1 MERVTFG
8 SLMSN
13 IVVIGLDGEIRTL
26 EQGQLPK
33 PGELIINEVSDTSEL
48 VIEQVTPQGSS
59 INVTGD
65 ITALI
70 EAIAA
75 GQDPTQL
82 GQEFES
88 AAGEANGSSPQ
99 TTGSVA
105 RTGTELLASTNFETV
120 GTEGAGFSTTQ
131 ILTLLDILPPTQA
144 PAPTGIPIPVTITV
158 QDISSPAVDEGQQ
171 VSFDVTLNQPTEEE
185 TTIEFTIN
193 DGSAVGGAA
202 SDVGADYVNTTVLIT
217 LSDGT
222 TQEIQVNDDGSF
234 TVSLPIGEESFTVS
248 LDTID
253 DNLAE
258 GSETFSLS
266 GSTPDQPTPV
276 TGVATI
282 TDEAEQGPEDTV
294 TVNMTGPNSVS
305 EGETTSEY
313 TVTLSDPAPVG
324 SIVTLAYSYTTAS
337 GDDITE
343 TTQAIIGADGVTAT
357 FTIDTVD
364 DVYAEG
370 DEVFRVS
377 VSGIV
382 DSDSNPIFEALN
394 LDNAFVDTTISDET
408 DPGEDTVTVTM
419 TGPANVVEGD
429 TTTDYTVTLSEP
441 APVGS
446 IVTLAYSYTTASG
459 DDITETTQAV
469 IGADGVTAT
478 FTIDTVDDVYAEGD
492 EVFRVSVSGIVDSD
506 SNPIFEAL
514 DVSNAFVDTTISD
527 ETDPGPEDTVTVT
540 MTGPANVV
548 EGDTTTEYTVT
559 LSDPAPVGSI
569 VTLAYSYTTASGDDI
584 TETTQAIIGADGV
597 TATFTIDTVDDVYAE
612 GDEVF
617 RVSVSGI
624 VDSDSNPIFEA
635 LNLDNAFVDTTIS
648 DETNPGPEDTVTV
661 TMTGPA
667 NVVEGDT
674 TTDYTVTLSDPAP
687 VGSIV
692 TLAYSYTTASGDDIT
707 ETTQAVIGADGVTA
721 TFTIDTVDDV
731 YAEGDEVFRVSVSG
745 IVDSDS
751 NPIFEALNLDNAF
764 VDTTISDETDP
775 GPEDTVTV
783 TMTGPA
789 NVVEGDTT
797 TDYTVTLSDPA
808 PVGSIV
814 TLAYSYTTAS
824 GDDITE
830 TTQAIIGADGVTATF
845 TIDTVDDVYAEG
857 DEVFR
862 VSVSGIVDSD
872 SNPIFEAL
880 DVSNAFVDT
889 TISDETDPGPEDTVT
904 VTMTGP
910 ANVVEGDTTTEY
922 TVTLSDPAPVGSI
935 VTLAYSYTT
944 ASGDDI
950 TETTQAII
958 GADGVTATFTID
970 TVDDVYAEGDEV
982 FRVSVSGIVDSD
994 SNPIFEALNLD
1005 NAFVDTTISDET
1017 DPGPEDTVTVTMT
1030 GPANVVEG
1038 DTTTDYTV
1046 TLSDPAPVGSIVTL
1060 AYSYTTASG
1069 DDITETTQAIIGADG
1084 VTATFTIDTVD
1095 DVYAEGDEVFRVSV
1109 SGIVDSDSNP
1119 IFEALNLDN
1128 AFVDTTISDETDPG
1142 PEDTV
1147 TVTMTGPANV
1157 VEGDTTTDYT
1167 VTLSDPAP
1175 VGSIVTLAYS
1185 YTTASGDDITETTQ
1199 AIIGADGVTA
1209 TFTIDTVDDVYA
1221 EGDEVFR
1228 VSVSGIVDSDSN
1240 PVFEAL
1246 NLDNAFVDT
1255 TISDETDPGPEDTVT
1270 VTMTGPANVVEGDTT
1285 TDYTVTLSDP
1295 APVGSIVTLA
1305 YSYTTAS
1312 GDDITETTQAIIGAD
1327 GVTATFTIDTVDDVY
1342 AEGDEV
1348 FRVSVSGIVDS
1359 DSNPIFEALNLDNAF
1374 VDTTISDETDPGPE
1388 DTVTVTMTG
1397 PANVVEGDTTTDYT
1411 VTLSDPAP
1419 VGSIVTLAYSYTT
1432 ASGDDITETTQAII
1446 GADGV
1451 TATFTI
1457 DTVDDVYAEGDE
1469 VFRVSVSGIVDSDSN
1484 PIFEALNLDN
1494 AFVDTTIS
1502 DETDPGPEDT
1512 VTVTMTGPANVV
1524 EGDTTTEY
1532 TVTLSDPAPVG
1543 SIVTLAYSYTTAS
1556 GDDITETTQAIIGAD
1571 GVTATFTIDTV
1582 DDVYAEGDE
1591 VFRVS
1596 VSGIVDSDSNP
1607 VFEALNLDNAFV
1619 DTTISDET
1627 DPGPEDTVTVT
1638 MTGPANV
1645 VEGDTTTDYTVTLSD
1660 PAPVG
1665 SIVTLAYSYTT
1676 ASGDDITETT
1686 QAIIGA
1692 DGVTATFTIDTVDDV
1707 YAEGDEVFRVSVSGI
1722 VDSDSNPVFEV
1733 LNLDNAFVDTTI
1745 SDETD
1750 PGPEDTVTVTMTG
1763 PANVVEGDTTTDYTV
1778 TLSDPAPVGSIV
1790 TLAYSYTTASGDDI
1804 TETTQAII
1812 GADGVTATFTIDTV
1826 DDVYAEGDEVFR
1838 VSVSGIVDSDSN
1850 PVFEALN
1857 LDNAFVDTTISD
1869 ETDPGPEDTVTVT
1882 MTGPA
1887 NVVEGDTTTD
1897 YTVTLS
1903 DPAPVGSIVTLAY
1916 SYTTASGDDITE
1928 TTQAIIGADG
1938 VTATFTID
1946 TVDDVYAEGDE
1957 VFRVS
1962 VSGIVDSDSNPIFE
1976 ALNLDNAFVDTTI
1989 SDETDPGPEDTVTV
2003 TMTGPANVVEG
2014 DTTTD
2019 YTVTLSDPAPV
2030 GSIVTLA
2037 YSYTTA
2043 SGDDITE
2050 TTQAIIGADGVTAT
2064 FTIDT
2069 VDDVYAEGDE
2079 VFRVSVSGIVDS
2091 DSNPIFEA
2099 LNLDNAFV
2107 DTTISDETD
2116 PGPEDTVTVT
2126 MTGPANVVEGDTTTE
2141 YTVTLSDPAP
2151 VGSIVTLAYSYTTA
2165 SGDDITETTQAIIGA
2180 DGVTATFTIDTVD
2193 DVYAEGDEVF
2203 RVSVSGI
2210 VDSDSNPVFEALNLD
2225 NAFVDTTISDET
2237 DPGPEDT
2244 VTVTMTGPANVVEG
2258 DTTTDYTV
2266 TLSDPAPVGS
2276 IVTLAYSYT
2285 TASGD
2290 DITETTQAI
2299 IGADG
2304 VTATFTIDTVDDVYA
2319 EGDEVFR
2326 VSVSGI
2332 VDSDSNPVFEV
2343 LNLDNAFVDTTISDE
2358 TDPGPEDTV
2367 TVTMTGP
2374 ANVVEGD
2381 TTTDYTVTLSD
2392 PAPVGSIV
2400 TLAYSYTTASGDDIT
2415 ETTQAIIGADGV
2427 TATFTIDTVDD
2438 VYAEGDEV
2446 FRVSVSGIV
2455 DSDSNPI
2462 FEALNLDN
2470 AFVNTSITDNDAP
2483 PSISN
2488 VVNAVVSEEGLA
2500 NGIPDNTGS
2509 PSDTTNS
2516 ASFSGTFTVADPDT
2530 ANVSVVLAGPNNLT
2544 SGGEPIS
2551 WTWDNSTQTL
2561 TAKTAHLS
2569 VVATVVLS
2577 EPSASGQGSWDYTI
2591 TLFEPLDHPVND
2603 VEDIINFDLQ
2613 ISVSDGQTTTSQS
2626 LNVVVEDD
2634 CPYVPVVVQ
2643 PVDVSLTDAPIVLTG
2658 RIDFA
2663 GSEADATSR
2672 TFGDVVVTA
2681 NGFVSDESAMLG
2693 TAEINQSSE
2702 GIGVKSSGNNGFQL
2716 ENEVD
2721 YRFAGNEGVSE
2732 QLIIDLGNKVAYG
2745 AEIEFEKMFGGE
2757 LEKGIA
2763 SFYRD
2768 GVLIAQQSFSSD
2780 ASSGDYAANF
2790 NVQQGGFDKII
2801 LEAASNG
2808 NGPDTEDNSD
2818 FTVKSIT
2825 FTGAYSGVPI
2835 ASADGNLGA
2844 VYGADGPGS
2853 IVLNGGEAGLETLD
2867 GQDVLIYVDPQN
2879 SNRLIAEADG
2889 ELAFEVQL
2897 TPSTGKWEFFQYLPL
2912 TSPYGDGDIDFNYTI
2927 TDNDGD
2933 SKTGYFSVNPY
2944 APPIVEG
2951 VTLNVSEEGLS
2962 NAIADDSA
2970 LNGFDDTTDSS
2981 SDVEQL
2987 TLGQTVDSV
2996 TLSEPST
3003 ALTSNGISVTWALSN
3018 NDQMLIGSA
3027 NGKEVIKISVNDTGM
3042 VSTELLGP
3050 IDHSNAS
3057 GEDALNI
3064 EVPVLVSN
3072 ARGLTNST
3080 TVNVIVEDDSP
3091 DSASIIHDVV
3101 AETKESANVQLI
3113 MDVSG
3118 SMRTD
3123 NRLQIMKDSA
3133 TQLLNQYE
3141 SIGQTRVQIIT
3152 YSSTA
3157 STYAIGAATW
3167 LTVDEAKAYIETL
3180 TAGGATNY
3188 NNALNEAKQ
3197 SWDDVGKLTSASN
3210 VSYFLSDGQPNP
3222 ASSFINDAREQSWID
3237 HLTDPDNQIT
3247 ALAYGMGVNL
3257 MPEQLDRVAY
3267 DGFLNQD
3274 LDGVVVPDVTQLP
3287 PVMLQS
3293 VIQPVG
3299 GNLMYTTSPDT
3310 GIGADGGYISEI
3322 EHDGVTYSF
3331 DGTDLIVTDNNDG
3344 ISHAFDDTTMQLT
3357 IYIDSKHTLE
3367 IDLNDGAY
3375 AFYGAVGD
3383 TVETLDFDY
3392 VLTDNDGDQSENT
3405 LQFVIDENGGVNAA
3419 SNGSANII
3427 EAEVDV
3433 SHDILIG
3440 NDNEAD
3446 IFKWVNDSLDTGTDL
3461 IRGFERDL
3469 DTLDLSEVVEDAGHN
3484 TIEELLNSIDLNID
3498 GDDLS
3503 LEITHNDGNSIQTI
3517 VIENG
3522 ATEFSDLIVGNAD
3535 FERDVLSALTKVN
3548 LEP

>member
-82 GQEFES
+82 GQEFET

-99 TTGSVA
+99 TTGNVA

-144 PAPTGIPIPVTITV
+144 PDPTGTPIPVTITV

-185 TTIEFTIN
+185 TTIEFTLN

-408 DPGEDTVTVTM
+408 DPGPEDTVTLTM

-429 TTTDYTVTLSEP
+429 TTTEYTVTLSDP

-569 VTLAYSYTTASGDDI
+569 VTLAYNYTTASGDDI
-584 TETTQAIIGADGV
+584 TETTQAVIGADGV
-597 TATFTIDTVDDVYAE
+597 TSTFTIDTVDDVYAE

-635 LNLDNAFVDTTIS
+635 LNLDNAFVDTTIG
-648 DETNPGPEDTVTV
+648 DETDPGPEDTVTV

-674 TTDYTVTLSDPAP
+674 TTEYTVTLSDPAPVGSIVTLAYSYTTASGDDITETTQAVIGADGVTATFTIDTVDDVYAEGDEVFRVSVSGIVDGDSNPIFEALDVSNAFVDTTISDETDPGPEDTVTVTMTGPANVVEGDTTTEYTVTLSDPAP

-862 VSVSGIVDSD
+862 V
-872 SNPIFEAL
+872 
-880 DVSNAFVDT
+880 
-889 TISDETDPGPEDTVT
+889 
-904 VTMTGP
+904 
-910 ANVVEGDTTTEY
+910 
-922 TVTLSDPAPVGSI
+922 
-935 VTLAYSYTT
+935 
-944 ASGDDI
+944 
-950 TETTQAII
+950 
-958 GADGVTATFTID
+958 
-970 TVDDVYAEGDEV
+970 
-982 FRVSVSGIVDSD
+982 RVSGIVDSD

-1038 DTTTDYTV
+1038 DTTT
-1046 TLSDPAPVGSIVTL
+1046 
-1060 AYSYTTASG
+1060 
-1069 DDITETTQAIIGADG
+1069 E
-1084 VTATFTIDTVD
+1084 
-1095 DVYAEGDEVFRVSV
+1095 
-1109 SGIVDSDSNP
+1109 
-1119 IFEALNLDN
+1119 
-1128 AFVDTTISDETDPG
+1128 
-1142 PEDTV
+1142 
-1147 TVTMTGPANV
+1147 
-1157 VEGDTTTDYT
+1157 
-1167 VTLSDPAP
+1167 
-1175 VGSIVTLAYS
+1175 
-1185 YTTASGDDITETTQ
+1185 
-1199 AIIGADGVTA
+1199 
-1209 TFTIDTVDDVYA
+1209 
-1221 EGDEVFR
+1221 
-1228 VSVSGIVDSDSN
+1228 
-1240 PVFEAL
+1240 
-1246 NLDNAFVDT
+1246 
-1255 TISDETDPGPEDTVT
+1255 
-1270 VTMTGPANVVEGDTT
+1270 
-1285 TDYTVTLSDP
+1285 
-1295 APVGSIVTLA
+1295 
-1305 YSYTTAS
+1305 
-1312 GDDITETTQAIIGAD
+1312 
-1327 GVTATFTIDTVDDVY
+1327 
-1342 AEGDEV
+1342 
-1348 FRVSVSGIVDS
+1348 
-1359 DSNPIFEALNLDNAF
+1359 
-1374 VDTTISDETDPGPE
+1374 
-1388 DTVTVTMTG
+1388 
-1397 PANVVEGDTTTDYT
+1397 YT

-1571 GVTATFTIDTV
+1571 GV
-1582 DDVYAEGDE
+1582 
-1591 VFRVS
+1591 S
-1596 VSGIVDSDSNP
+1596 
-1607 VFEALNLDNAFV
+1607 
-1619 DTTISDET
+1619 
-1627 DPGPEDTVTVT
+1627 
-1638 MTGPANV
+1638 
-1645 VEGDTTTDYTVTLSD
+1645 
-1660 PAPVG
+1660 
-1665 SIVTLAYSYTT
+1665 
-1676 ASGDDITETT
+1676 AS
-1686 QAIIGA
+1686 
-1692 DGVTATFTIDTVDDV
+1692 
-1707 YAEGDEVFRVSVSGI
+1707 
-1722 VDSDSNPVFEV
+1722 
-1733 LNLDNAFVDTTI
+1733 
-1745 SDETD
+1745 
-1750 PGPEDTVTVTMTG
+1750 
-1763 PANVVEGDTTTDYTV
+1763 
-1778 TLSDPAPVGSIV
+1778 
-1790 TLAYSYTTASGDDI
+1790 
-1804 TETTQAII
+1804 
-1812 GADGVTATFTIDTV
+1812 
-1826 DDVYAEGDEVFR
+1826 
-1838 VSVSGIVDSDSN
+1838 
-1850 PVFEALN
+1850 
-1857 LDNAFVDTTISD
+1857 
-1869 ETDPGPEDTVTVT
+1869 
-1882 MTGPA
+1882 
-1887 NVVEGDTTTD
+1887 
-1897 YTVTLS
+1897 
-1903 DPAPVGSIVTLAY
+1903 
-1916 SYTTASGDDITE
+1916 
-1928 TTQAIIGADG
+1928 
-1938 VTATFTID
+1938 FTID

-2050 TTQAIIGADGVTAT
+2050 TTQAVIGADGVTAT

-2151 VGSIVTLAYSYTTA
+2151 VGSIVMLAYSYTTA
-2165 SGDDITETTQAIIGA
+2165 SGDDITETTQAVIGA

-2210 VDSDSNPVFEALNLD
+2210 VDSDSNPIFEALD
-2225 NAFVDTTISDET
+2225 VSNAFVDTTISDET

-2285 TASGD
+2285 TASGN
-2290 DITETTQAI
+2290 DITETTQA
-2299 IGADG
+2299 
-2304 VTATFTIDTVDDVYA
+2304 
-2319 EGDEVFR
+2319 
-2326 VSVSGI
+2326 
-2332 VDSDSNPVFEV
+2332 
-2343 LNLDNAFVDTTISDE
+2343 
-2358 TDPGPEDTV
+2358 
-2367 TVTMTGP
+2367 
-2374 ANVVEGD
+2374 VV
-2381 TTTDYTVTLSD
+2381 
-2392 PAPVGSIV
+2392 
-2400 TLAYSYTTASGDDIT
+2400 
-2415 ETTQAIIGADGV
+2415 GADGV

-2470 AFVNTSITDNDAP
+2470 AFVDTTISDETDPGPEDTVTVTMTGPANVVEGDTTTEYTVTLSEPAPVGSVVTLAYSYTTASGDDITETTQAIIGADGLSATFTIDTVDDSDDEPDEVYRVSVASIVDGDDNPIFEALDLTNAYVDTTIIDNDEPNTP
-2483 PSISN
+2483 PTVRNFNILLD
-2488 VVNAVVSEEGLA
+2488 VEDGLFP
-2500 NGIPDNTGS
+2500 IHDV
-2509 PSDTTNS
+2509 D
-2516 ASFSGTFTVADPDT
+2516 FDGT
-2530 ANVSVVLAGPNNLT
+2530 T
-2544 SGGEPIS
+2544 SGGE
-2551 WTWDNSTQTL
+2551 QR
-2561 TAKTAHLS
+2561 
-2569 VVATVVLS
+2569 
-2577 EPSASGQGSWDYTI
+2577 
-2591 TLFEPLDHPVND
+2591 
-2603 VEDIINFDLQ
+2603 VEDL
-2613 ISVSDGQTTTSQS
+2613 
-2626 LNVVVEDD
+2626 EDD
-2634 CPYVPVVVQ
+2634 
-2643 PVDVSLTDAPIVLTG
+2643 A
-2658 RIDFA
+2658 
-2663 GSEADATSR
+2663 
-2672 TFGDVVVTA
+2672 VTA
-2681 NGFVSDESAMLG
+2681 NDDDIQIKVIDLPDYGELYYVDGNGQEIVIDGSSIFAENTDVKYRLTADFFEDQRFDSNDLLEEFDKDFLADSVDVNGLSFYGGQITISGNDITFDSNAQVKVDFANQQVGLVVVSPGETGNGDEVSTHEYVAIKLDEGLEADKAKINLASLNDRFNNGGAWITAYIFLDGIVVDTQEIRAEDISYSGNHEG
-2693 TAEINQSSE
+2693 TATI
-2702 GIGVKSSGNNGFQL
+2702 
-2716 ENEVD
+2716 
-2721 YRFAGNEGVSE
+2721 
-2732 QLIIDLGNKVAYG
+2732 
-2745 AEIEFEKMFGGE
+2745 
-2757 LEKGIA
+2757 
-2763 SFYRD
+2763 
-2768 GVLIAQQSFSSD
+2768 
-2780 ASSGDYAANF
+2780 
-2790 NVQQGGFDKII
+2790 
-2801 LEAASNG
+2801 
-2808 NGPDTEDNSD
+2808 
-2818 FTVKSIT
+2818 
-2825 FTGAYSGVPI
+2825 
-2835 ASADGNLGA
+2835 
-2844 VYGADGPGS
+2844 
-2853 IVLNGGEAGLETLD
+2853 
-2867 GQDVLIYVDPQN
+2867 
-2879 SNRLIAEADG
+2879 
-2889 ELAFEVQL
+2889 ELANGSFDEIRL
-2897 TPSTGKWEFFQYLPL
+2897 
-2912 TSPYGDGDIDFNYTI
+2912 SPD
-2927 TDNDGD
+2927 
-2933 SKTGYFSVNPY
+2933 
-2944 APPIVEG
+2944 
-2951 VTLNVSEEGLS
+2951 
-2962 NAIADDSA
+2962 
-2970 LNGFDDTTDSS
+2970 TDSS
-2981 SDVEQL
+2981 SDKASF
-2987 TLGQTVDSV
+2987 TLVGTEITSFTQVSDSFEYKAIDSDGLESDSSATVAVDFENVTVDAVTALGYQTV
-2996 TLSEPST
+2996 
-3003 ALTSNGISVTWALSN
+3003 
-3018 NDQMLIGSA
+3018 
-3027 NGKEVIKISVNDTGM
+3027 
-3042 VSTELLGP
+3042 
-3050 IDHSNAS
+3050 
-3057 GEDALNI
+3057 ALNS
-3064 EVPVLVSN
+3064 ELN
-3072 ARGLTNST
+3072 
-3080 TVNVIVEDDSP
+3080 
-3091 DSASIIHDVV
+3091 
-3101 AETKESANVQLI
+3101 LI
-3113 MDVSG
+3113 MGTDGDDILVGTDGNDMIIGGLGNDILTGGEGDDVFKWTE
-3118 SMRTD
+3118 M
-3123 NRLQIMKDSA
+3123 QSA
-3133 TQLLNQYE
+3133 T
-3141 SIGQTRVQIIT
+3141 
-3152 YSSTA
+3152 
-3157 STYAIGAATW
+3157 
-3167 LTVDEAKAYIETL
+3167 
-3180 TAGGATNY
+3180 
-3188 NNALNEAKQ
+3188 
-3197 SWDDVGKLTSASN
+3197 
-3210 VSYFLSDGQPNP
+3210 
-3222 ASSFINDAREQSWID
+3222 
-3237 HLTDPDNQIT
+3237 
-3247 ALAYGMGVNL
+3247 
-3257 MPEQLDRVAY
+3257 
-3267 DGFLNQD
+3267 
-3274 LDGVVVPDVTQLP
+3274 
-3287 PVMLQS
+3287 
-3293 VIQPVG
+3293 
-3299 GNLMYTTSPDT
+3299 DT
-3310 GIGADGGYISEI
+3310 
-3322 EHDGVTYSF
+3322 
-3331 DGTDLIVTDNNDG
+3331 VTDF
-3344 ISHAFDDTTMQLT
+3344 S
-3357 IYIDSKHTLE
+3357 
-3367 IDLNDGAY
+3367 
-3375 AFYGAVGD
+3375 
-3383 TVETLDFDY
+3383 
-3392 VLTDNDGDQSENT
+3392 DGDQLDFT
-3405 LQFVIDENGGVNAA
+3405 
-3419 SNGSANII
+3419 
-3427 EAEVDV
+3427 DV
-3433 SHDILIG
+3433 FD
-3440 NDNEAD
+3440 DM
-3446 IFKWVNDSLDTGTDL
+3446 TGTD
-3461 IRGFERDL
+3461 IS
-3469 DTLDLSEVVEDAGHN
+3469 TLL
-3484 TIEELLNSIDLNID
+3484 
-3498 GDDLS
+3498 DDLGS
-3503 LEITHNDGNSIQTI
+3503 GDYRGRVDDITVEVTESGGNSTLTI
-3517 VIENG
+3517 NKDGQQLEVNFDG
-3522 ATEFSDLIVGNAD
+3522 ASAADIANSLI
-3535 FERDVLSALTKVN
+3535 SN
-3548 LEP
+3548 LEQLRE

>member
-82 GQEFES
+82 GQEFET

-99 TTGSVA
+99 TTGNVA

-144 PAPTGIPIPVTITV
+144 PAPTGTPIPVTITV

-185 TTIEFTIN
+185 TTIEFNLN

-294 TVNMTGPNSVS
+294 TV
-305 EGETTSEY
+305 
-313 TVTLSDPAPVG
+313 
-324 SIVTLAYSYTTAS
+324 
-337 GDDITE
+337 
-343 TTQAIIGADGVTAT
+343 
-357 FTIDTVD
+357 
-364 DVYAEG
+364 
-370 DEVFRVS
+370 
-377 VSGIV
+377 
-382 DSDSNPIFEALN
+382 
-394 LDNAFVDTTISDET
+394 
-408 DPGEDTVTVTM
+408 TM

-429 TTTDYTVTLSEP
+429 TTTEYTVTLSDP

-492 EVFRVSVSGIVDSD
+492 EVFRVSVSGIVDSG

-514 DVSNAFVDTTISD
+514 NLDNAFVDTTISD

-597 TATFTIDTVDDVYAE
+597 TAAFTIDTVDDVYAE

-624 VDSDSNPIFEA
+624 VDGDSNPIFEA

-674 TTDYTVTLSDPAP
+674 TTD
-687 VGSIV
+687 
-692 TLAYSYTTASGDDIT
+692 
-707 ETTQAVIGADGVTA
+707 
-721 TFTIDTVDDV
+721 
-731 YAEGDEVFRVSVSG
+731 
-745 IVDSDS
+745 
-751 NPIFEALNLDNAF
+751 
-764 VDTTISDETDP
+764 
-775 GPEDTVTV
+775 
-783 TMTGPA
+783 
-789 NVVEGDTT
+789 
-797 TDYTVTLSDPA
+797 
-808 PVGSIV
+808 
-814 TLAYSYTTAS
+814 
-824 GDDITE
+824 
-830 TTQAIIGADGVTATF
+830 
-845 TIDTVDDVYAEG
+845 
-857 DEVFR
+857 
-862 VSVSGIVDSD
+862 
-872 SNPIFEAL
+872 
-880 DVSNAFVDT
+880 
-889 TISDETDPGPEDTVT
+889 
-904 VTMTGP
+904 
-910 ANVVEGDTTTEY
+910 Y

-1240 PVFEAL
+1240 PIFEAL

-1285 TDYTVTLSDP
+1285 TEYTVTLSDS

-1312 GDDITETTQAIIGAD
+1312 GDDITETTQAVIGAD

-1397 PANVVEGDTTTDYT
+1397 PANVVEGDTTTEYT

-1432 ASGDDITETTQAII
+1432 ASGDDITETTQAVIGADGVTATFTIDTVDDVYAEGDEVFRVSVSGIVDSDSNPIFEALNLDNAFVDTTISDETDPGPEDTVTVTMTGPANVVEGDTTTEYTVTLSDPAPVGSIVTLAYSYTTASGDDITETTQAVIGADGVTATFTIDTVDDVYAEGDEVFRVSVSGIVDSDSNPIFEALNLDNAFVDTTISDETDPGPEDTVTVSMTGPANVVEGDTTTDYTVTLSDSAPVGSIVTLAYSYTTASGDDITETTQAVI

-1607 VFEALNLDNAFV
+1607 IFEALDVSNAFV

-1645 VEGDTTTDYTVTLSD
+1645 VEGDTTTEYTVTLSD

-1665 SIVTLAYSYTT
+1665 SVVTLAYSYTT

-1722 VDSDSNPVFEV
+1722 VD
-1733 LNLDNAFVDTTI
+1733 
-1745 SDETD
+1745 
-1750 PGPEDTVTVTMTG
+1750 G
-1763 PANVVEGDTTTDYTV
+1763 
-1778 TLSDPAPVGSIV
+1778 
-1790 TLAYSYTTASGDDI
+1790 
-1804 TETTQAII
+1804 
-1812 GADGVTATFTIDTV
+1812 
-1826 DDVYAEGDEVFR
+1826 
-1838 VSVSGIVDSDSN
+1838 
-1850 PVFEALN
+1850 
-1857 LDNAFVDTTISD
+1857 
-1869 ETDPGPEDTVTVT
+1869 
-1882 MTGPA
+1882 
-1887 NVVEGDTTTD
+1887 
-1897 YTVTLS
+1897 
-1903 DPAPVGSIVTLAY
+1903 
-1916 SYTTASGDDITE
+1916 
-1928 TTQAIIGADG
+1928 
-1938 VTATFTID
+1938 
-1946 TVDDVYAEGDE
+1946 
-1957 VFRVS
+1957 
-1962 VSGIVDSDSNPIFE
+1962 DSNPIFE

-2050 TTQAIIGADGVTAT
+2050 TTQAIIGADGLSAT

-2069 VDDVYAEGDE
+2069 VDDSDDEPDE
-2079 VFRVSVSGIVDS
+2079 VYRVSVASIVDG
-2091 DSNPIFEA
+2091 DDNPIFEA
-2099 LNLDNAFV
+2099 LDLTNAYV
-2107 DTTISDETD
+2107 DTTIIDNDEPNTPPIARD
-2116 PGPEDTVTVT
+2116 FIISLNVQEGIFPVQDVEFDGLTSTNEQRVEDIEDDAVAANDGDILIQVVDLPEHGELYYVDGNGQEVII
-2126 MTGPANVVEGDTTTE
+2126 D
-2141 YTVTLSDPAP
+2141 
-2151 VGSIVTLAYSYTTA
+2151 
-2165 SGDDITETTQAIIGA
+2165 ETTQFPENTEVKYRLTDDFFDEQSFDSA
-2180 DGVTATFTIDTVD
+2180 DLLEDQGKDILVNSYTPPNSNLTFTGGQIITVGNSITFD
-2193 DVYAEGDEVF
+2193 SDAQISVDFANQQVGLVVVSPNETGQGDEI
-2203 RVSVSGI
+2203 STGEYITLELDEDLSA
-2210 VDSDSNPVFEALNLD
+2210 NEAKLNLASLND
-2225 NAFVDTTISDET
+2225 RFNNGGAWLTAYIFLNGALVDVQQFYST
-2237 DPGPEDT
+2237 DI
-2244 VTVTMTGPANVVEG
+2244 N
-2258 DTTTDYTV
+2258 YT
-2266 TLSDPAPVGS
+2266 SNHEGS
-2276 IVTLAYSYT
+2276 I
-2285 TASGD
+2285 
-2290 DITETTQAI
+2290 
-2299 IGADG
+2299 
-2304 VTATFTIDTVDDVYA
+2304 TV
-2319 EGDEVFR
+2319 
-2326 VSVSGI
+2326 S
-2332 VDSDSNPVFEV
+2332 
-2343 LNLDNAFVDTTISDE
+2343 
-2358 TDPGPEDTV
+2358 
-2367 TVTMTGP
+2367 
-2374 ANVVEGD
+2374 
-2381 TTTDYTVTLSD
+2381 
-2392 PAPVGSIV
+2392 
-2400 TLAYSYTTASGDDIT
+2400 
-2415 ETTQAIIGADGV
+2415 
-2427 TATFTIDTVDD
+2427 
-2438 VYAEGDEV
+2438 
-2446 FRVSVSGIV
+2446 
-2455 DSDSNPI
+2455 
-2462 FEALNLDN
+2462 
-2470 AFVNTSITDNDAP
+2470 
-2483 PSISN
+2483 
-2488 VVNAVVSEEGLA
+2488 LA
-2500 NGIPDNTGS
+2500 NG
-2509 PSDTTNS
+2509 
-2516 ASFSGTFTVADPDT
+2516 SF
-2530 ANVSVVLAGPNNLT
+2530 
-2544 SGGEPIS
+2544 
-2551 WTWDNSTQTL
+2551 
-2561 TAKTAHLS
+2561 
-2569 VVATVVLS
+2569 
-2577 EPSASGQGSWDYTI
+2577 
-2591 TLFEPLDHPVND
+2591 
-2603 VEDIINFDLQ
+2603 
-2613 ISVSDGQTTTSQS
+2613 
-2626 LNVVVEDD
+2626 
-2634 CPYVPVVVQ
+2634 
-2643 PVDVSLTDAPIVLTG
+2643 
-2658 RIDFA
+2658 
-2663 GSEADATSR
+2663 
-2672 TFGDVVVTA
+2672 
-2681 NGFVSDESAMLG
+2681 DE
-2693 TAEINQSSE
+2693 I
-2702 GIGVKSSGNNGFQL
+2702 
-2716 ENEVD
+2716 
-2721 YRFAGNEGVSE
+2721 R
-2732 QLIIDLGNKVAYG
+2732 
-2745 AEIEFEKMFGGE
+2745 
-2757 LEKGIA
+2757 
-2763 SFYRD
+2763 
-2768 GVLIAQQSFSSD
+2768 
-2780 ASSGDYAANF
+2780 
-2790 NVQQGGFDKII
+2790 
-2801 LEAASNG
+2801 
-2808 NGPDTEDNSD
+2808 
-2818 FTVKSIT
+2818 
-2825 FTGAYSGVPI
+2825 
-2835 ASADGNLGA
+2835 
-2844 VYGADGPGS
+2844 
-2853 IVLNGGEAGLETLD
+2853 
-2867 GQDVLIYVDPQN
+2867 
-2879 SNRLIAEADG
+2879 
-2889 ELAFEVQL
+2889 L
-2897 TPSTGKWEFFQYLPL
+2897 TPE
-2912 TSPYGDGDIDFNYTI
+2912 
-2927 TDNDGD
+2927 
-2933 SKTGYFSVNPY
+2933 
-2944 APPIVEG
+2944 
-2951 VTLNVSEEGLS
+2951 
-2962 NAIADDSA
+2962 
-2970 LNGFDDTTDSS
+2970 TDSS
-2981 SDVEQL
+2981 SDKASF
-2987 TLGQTVDSV
+2987 TLVGTEITSFTQVSDSFEYKAIDSDGLESDSSATVAVDFENVTVDAV
-2996 TLSEPST
+2996 T
-3003 ALTSNGISVTWALSN
+3003 ALGYQT
-3018 NDQMLIGSA
+3018 M
-3027 NGKEVIKISVNDTGM
+3027 
-3042 VSTELLGP
+3042 
-3050 IDHSNAS
+3050 
-3057 GEDALNI
+3057 ALNS
-3064 EVPVLVSN
+3064 ELN
-3072 ARGLTNST
+3072 
-3080 TVNVIVEDDSP
+3080 
-3091 DSASIIHDVV
+3091 
-3101 AETKESANVQLI
+3101 LI
-3113 MDVSG
+3113 MGTDGDDILVGTDGNDMIIGGLGNDILTGGEGDDVFKWTE
-3118 SMRTD
+3118 M
-3123 NRLQIMKDSA
+3123 QSA
-3133 TQLLNQYE
+3133 T
-3141 SIGQTRVQIIT
+3141 
-3152 YSSTA
+3152 
-3157 STYAIGAATW
+3157 
-3167 LTVDEAKAYIETL
+3167 
-3180 TAGGATNY
+3180 
-3188 NNALNEAKQ
+3188 
-3197 SWDDVGKLTSASN
+3197 
-3210 VSYFLSDGQPNP
+3210 
-3222 ASSFINDAREQSWID
+3222 
-3237 HLTDPDNQIT
+3237 
-3247 ALAYGMGVNL
+3247 
-3257 MPEQLDRVAY
+3257 
-3267 DGFLNQD
+3267 
-3274 LDGVVVPDVTQLP
+3274 
-3287 PVMLQS
+3287 
-3293 VIQPVG
+3293 
-3299 GNLMYTTSPDT
+3299 DT
-3310 GIGADGGYISEI
+3310 
-3322 EHDGVTYSF
+3322 
-3331 DGTDLIVTDNNDG
+3331 VTDF
-3344 ISHAFDDTTMQLT
+3344 S
-3357 IYIDSKHTLE
+3357 
-3367 IDLNDGAY
+3367 
-3375 AFYGAVGD
+3375 
-3383 TVETLDFDY
+3383 
-3392 VLTDNDGDQSENT
+3392 DGDQLDFT
-3405 LQFVIDENGGVNAA
+3405 
-3419 SNGSANII
+3419 
-3427 EAEVDV
+3427 DV
-3433 SHDILIG
+3433 FD
-3440 NDNEAD
+3440 DM
-3446 IFKWVNDSLDTGTDL
+3446 TGTD
-3461 IRGFERDL
+3461 IS
-3469 DTLDLSEVVEDAGHN
+3469 TLL
-3484 TIEELLNSIDLNID
+3484 
-3498 GDDLS
+3498 DDLGS
-3503 LEITHNDGNSIQTI
+3503 GDYRGRVDDITVEVTESGGNSTLTI
-3517 VIENG
+3517 NKDGQQLEVNFDG
-3522 ATEFSDLIVGNAD
+3522 ASAADIANSLI
-3535 FERDVLSALTKVN
+3535 SN
-3548 LEP
+3548 LEQLRE

>member
-82 GQEFES
+82 GQEFET

-99 TTGSVA
+99 TTGNVA

-185 TTIEFTIN
+185 TTIEFTLN

-343 TTQAIIGADGVTAT
+343 TTQAVVGADGVSAT

-408 DPGEDTVTVTM
+408 DPGPEDTVTVTM

-429 TTTDYTVTLSEP
+429 TTTEYTVTLSDP

-446 IVTLAYSYTTASG
+446 VVTLAYSYTTASG

-548 EGDTTTEYTVT
+548 EGDTTTDYTVT
-559 LSDPAPVGSI
+559 LSEPAPVGSI

-635 LNLDNAFVDTTIS
+635 LDVSNAFVDTTIS
-648 DETNPGPEDTVTV
+648 DETDPGPEDTVTV

-674 TTDYTVTLSDPAP
+674 TTEYTVTLSDPAP

-797 TDYTVTLSDPA
+797 TDYTVTLSDPAPVGSVVTLAYSYTTASGDDITETTQAVIGADGVTATFTIDTVDDVYAEGDEVFRVSVSGIVDGDSNPIFEALDVSNAFVDTTISDETDPGPEDTVTVTMTGPANVVEGDTTTEYTVTLSDPAPVGSIVTLAYSYTTASGDDITETTQAIIGADGVTATFTIDTVDDVYAEGDEVFRVSVSGIVDGNSNPIFEALNLDNAFVDTTISDETDPGPEDTVTVTMTGPANVVEGDTTTEYTVTLSDPA

-994 SNPIFEALNLD
+994 SNPIFEALD
-1005 NAFVDTTISDET
+1005 VSNAFVDTTISDET
-1017 DPGPEDTVTVTMT
+1017 EDTVTVTMT

-1038 DTTTDYTV
+1038 DTTTDYIV

-1069 DDITETTQAIIGADG
+1069 DDITETTQAIIGTDG

-1109 SGIVDSDSNP
+1109 SGIVDSNSNP

-1199 AIIGADGVTA
+1199 AVIGADGVTATFTIDTVDDVYAEGDEVFRVSVSGIVDSDSNPIFEALDVSNAFVDTTISDETDPGPEDTVTVTMTGPANVVEGDTTTDYTVTLSDPAPVGSIVTLAYSYTTASGDDITETAQAIIGADGVTA

-1240 PVFEAL
+1240 PIFEAL
-1246 NLDNAFVDT
+1246 DVSNAFVDT

-1327 GVTATFTIDTVDDVY
+1327 GLSATFTIDTVDDSDD
-1342 AEGDEV
+1342 EPDEV
-1348 FRVSVSGIVDS
+1348 YRVSVASIVDG
-1359 DSNPIFEALNLDNAF
+1359 DDNTIFEALDLTNAY
-1374 VDTTISDETDPGPE
+1374 VDTTI
-1388 DTVTVTMTG
+1388 
-1397 PANVVEGDTTTDYT
+1397 
-1411 VTLSDPAP
+1411 
-1419 VGSIVTLAYSYTT
+1419 I
-1432 ASGDDITETTQAII
+1432 
-1446 GADGV
+1446 
-1451 TATFTI
+1451 
-1457 DTVDDVYAEGDE
+1457 
-1469 VFRVSVSGIVDSDSN
+1469 
-1484 PIFEALNLDN
+1484 
-1494 AFVDTTIS
+1494 
-1502 DETDPGPEDT
+1502 
-1512 VTVTMTGPANVV
+1512 
-1524 EGDTTTEY
+1524 
-1532 TVTLSDPAPVG
+1532 
-1543 SIVTLAYSYTTAS
+1543 
-1556 GDDITETTQAIIGAD
+1556 
-1571 GVTATFTIDTV
+1571 
-1582 DDVYAEGDE
+1582 
-1591 VFRVS
+1591 
-1596 VSGIVDSDSNP
+1596 
-1607 VFEALNLDNAFV
+1607 
-1619 DTTISDET
+1619 
-1627 DPGPEDTVTVT
+1627 
-1638 MTGPANV
+1638 
-1645 VEGDTTTDYTVTLSD
+1645 
-1660 PAPVG
+1660 
-1665 SIVTLAYSYTT
+1665 
-1676 ASGDDITETT
+1676 
-1686 QAIIGA
+1686 
-1692 DGVTATFTIDTVDDV
+1692 
-1707 YAEGDEVFRVSVSGI
+1707 
-1722 VDSDSNPVFEV
+1722 
-1733 LNLDNAFVDTTI
+1733 
-1745 SDETD
+1745 
-1750 PGPEDTVTVTMTG
+1750 
-1763 PANVVEGDTTTDYTV
+1763 
-1778 TLSDPAPVGSIV
+1778 
-1790 TLAYSYTTASGDDI
+1790 
-1804 TETTQAII
+1804 
-1812 GADGVTATFTIDTV
+1812 
-1826 DDVYAEGDEVFR
+1826 
-1838 VSVSGIVDSDSN
+1838 
-1850 PVFEALN
+1850 
-1857 LDNAFVDTTISD
+1857 
-1869 ETDPGPEDTVTVT
+1869 
-1882 MTGPA
+1882 
-1887 NVVEGDTTTD
+1887 
-1897 YTVTLS
+1897 
-1903 DPAPVGSIVTLAY
+1903 
-1916 SYTTASGDDITE
+1916 
-1928 TTQAIIGADG
+1928 
-1938 VTATFTID
+1938 
-1946 TVDDVYAEGDE
+1946 
-1957 VFRVS
+1957 
-1962 VSGIVDSDSNPIFE
+1962 
-1976 ALNLDNAFVDTTI
+1976 
-1989 SDETDPGPEDTVTV
+1989 
-2003 TMTGPANVVEG
+2003 
-2014 DTTTD
+2014 
-2019 YTVTLSDPAPV
+2019 
-2030 GSIVTLA
+2030 
-2037 YSYTTA
+2037 
-2043 SGDDITE
+2043 
-2050 TTQAIIGADGVTAT
+2050 
-2064 FTIDT
+2064 
-2069 VDDVYAEGDE
+2069 
-2079 VFRVSVSGIVDS
+2079 
-2091 DSNPIFEA
+2091 
-2099 LNLDNAFV
+2099 
-2107 DTTISDETD
+2107 
-2116 PGPEDTVTVT
+2116 
-2126 MTGPANVVEGDTTTE
+2126 
-2141 YTVTLSDPAP
+2141 
-2151 VGSIVTLAYSYTTA
+2151 
-2165 SGDDITETTQAIIGA
+2165 
-2180 DGVTATFTIDTVD
+2180 
-2193 DVYAEGDEVF
+2193 
-2203 RVSVSGI
+2203 
-2210 VDSDSNPVFEALNLD
+2210 
-2225 NAFVDTTISDET
+2225 
-2237 DPGPEDT
+2237 
-2244 VTVTMTGPANVVEG
+2244 
-2258 DTTTDYTV
+2258 
-2266 TLSDPAPVGS
+2266 
-2276 IVTLAYSYT
+2276 
-2285 TASGD
+2285 
-2290 DITETTQAI
+2290 
-2299 IGADG
+2299 
-2304 VTATFTIDTVDDVYA
+2304 
-2319 EGDEVFR
+2319 
-2326 VSVSGI
+2326 
-2332 VDSDSNPVFEV
+2332 
-2343 LNLDNAFVDTTISDE
+2343 
-2358 TDPGPEDTV
+2358 
-2367 TVTMTGP
+2367 
-2374 ANVVEGD
+2374 
-2381 TTTDYTVTLSD
+2381 
-2392 PAPVGSIV
+2392 
-2400 TLAYSYTTASGDDIT
+2400 
-2415 ETTQAIIGADGV
+2415 
-2427 TATFTIDTVDD
+2427 
-2438 VYAEGDEV
+2438 
-2446 FRVSVSGIV
+2446 
-2455 DSDSNPI
+2455 
-2462 FEALNLDN
+2462 
-2470 AFVNTSITDNDAP
+2470 DNDEPNTP
-2483 PSISN
+2483 PTVRNFNILLD
-2488 VVNAVVSEEGLA
+2488 VEDGLFP
-2500 NGIPDNTGS
+2500 IHDV
-2509 PSDTTNS
+2509 D
-2516 ASFSGTFTVADPDT
+2516 FDGT
-2530 ANVSVVLAGPNNLT
+2530 T
-2544 SGGEPIS
+2544 SGGE
-2551 WTWDNSTQTL
+2551 QR
-2561 TAKTAHLS
+2561 
-2569 VVATVVLS
+2569 
-2577 EPSASGQGSWDYTI
+2577 
-2591 TLFEPLDHPVND
+2591 
-2603 VEDIINFDLQ
+2603 VEDL
-2613 ISVSDGQTTTSQS
+2613 
-2626 LNVVVEDD
+2626 EDD
-2634 CPYVPVVVQ
+2634 
-2643 PVDVSLTDAPIVLTG
+2643 A
-2658 RIDFA
+2658 
-2663 GSEADATSR
+2663 
-2672 TFGDVVVTA
+2672 VTA
-2681 NGFVSDESAMLG
+2681 NDDD
-2693 TAEINQSSE
+2693 IQ
-2702 GIGVKSSGNNGFQL
+2702 IK
-2716 ENEVD
+2716 
-2721 YRFAGNEGVSE
+2721 
-2732 QLIIDLGNKVAYG
+2732 IIDLPDY
-2745 AEIEFEKMFGGE
+2745 GE
-2757 LEKGIA
+2757 LYYVDGNGQEVVVDGSSIFAENTDVKYRLTADFFEDQRFDSNDLLEEFDKDFLADSVDVNGL
-2763 SFYRD
+2763 SFYGGQITISGND
-2768 GVLIAQQSFSSD
+2768 ITFDSNAQVKVDFANQQVGLVVVSPGETGN
-2780 ASSGDYAANF
+2780 GDEISTHEYVAIKLDE
-2790 NVQQGGFDKII
+2790 G
-2801 LEAASNG
+2801 LEADKAKINLASLNDRFNNG
-2808 NGPDTEDNSD
+2808 GAWITAYIFLDGIVVDTQEIRAEDIS
-2818 FTVKSIT
+2818 
-2825 FTGAYSGVPI
+2825 YSGNHEGTATI
-2835 ASADGNLGA
+2835 
-2844 VYGADGPGS
+2844 
-2853 IVLNGGEAGLETLD
+2853 
-2867 GQDVLIYVDPQN
+2867 
-2879 SNRLIAEADG
+2879 
-2889 ELAFEVQL
+2889 ELANGSFDEIRL
-2897 TPSTGKWEFFQYLPL
+2897 
-2912 TSPYGDGDIDFNYTI
+2912 SPD
-2927 TDNDGD
+2927 
-2933 SKTGYFSVNPY
+2933 
-2944 APPIVEG
+2944 
-2951 VTLNVSEEGLS
+2951 
-2962 NAIADDSA
+2962 
-2970 LNGFDDTTDSS
+2970 TDSS
-2981 SDVEQL
+2981 SDKASF
-2987 TLGQTVDSV
+2987 TLVGTEITSFTQVSDSFEYNAIDSDGLESDSSATVAVDFENVTVDAV
-2996 TLSEPST
+2996 T
-3003 ALTSNGISVTWALSN
+3003 ALGYQT
-3018 NDQMLIGSA
+3018 M
-3027 NGKEVIKISVNDTGM
+3027 
-3042 VSTELLGP
+3042 
-3050 IDHSNAS
+3050 
-3057 GEDALNI
+3057 ALNS
-3064 EVPVLVSN
+3064 ELN
-3072 ARGLTNST
+3072 
-3080 TVNVIVEDDSP
+3080 
-3091 DSASIIHDVV
+3091 
-3101 AETKESANVQLI
+3101 LI
-3113 MDVSG
+3113 MGTDGDDILVGTDGNDMIIGGLGNDILTGGEGDDVFKWTE
-3118 SMRTD
+3118 M
-3123 NRLQIMKDSA
+3123 QSA
-3133 TQLLNQYE
+3133 T
-3141 SIGQTRVQIIT
+3141 
-3152 YSSTA
+3152 
-3157 STYAIGAATW
+3157 
-3167 LTVDEAKAYIETL
+3167 
-3180 TAGGATNY
+3180 
-3188 NNALNEAKQ
+3188 
-3197 SWDDVGKLTSASN
+3197 
-3210 VSYFLSDGQPNP
+3210 
-3222 ASSFINDAREQSWID
+3222 
-3237 HLTDPDNQIT
+3237 
-3247 ALAYGMGVNL
+3247 
-3257 MPEQLDRVAY
+3257 
-3267 DGFLNQD
+3267 
-3274 LDGVVVPDVTQLP
+3274 
-3287 PVMLQS
+3287 
-3293 VIQPVG
+3293 
-3299 GNLMYTTSPDT
+3299 DT
-3310 GIGADGGYISEI
+3310 
-3322 EHDGVTYSF
+3322 
-3331 DGTDLIVTDNNDG
+3331 VTDF
-3344 ISHAFDDTTMQLT
+3344 S
-3357 IYIDSKHTLE
+3357 
-3367 IDLNDGAY
+3367 
-3375 AFYGAVGD
+3375 
-3383 TVETLDFDY
+3383 
-3392 VLTDNDGDQSENT
+3392 DGDQLDFT
-3405 LQFVIDENGGVNAA
+3405 
-3419 SNGSANII
+3419 
-3427 EAEVDV
+3427 DV
-3433 SHDILIG
+3433 FD
-3440 NDNEAD
+3440 DM
-3446 IFKWVNDSLDTGTDL
+3446 TGTD
-3461 IRGFERDL
+3461 I
-3469 DTLDLSEVVEDAGHN
+3469 SA
-3484 TIEELLNSIDLNID
+3484 LL
-3498 GDDLS
+3498 DDLGS
-3503 LEITHNDGNSIQTI
+3503 GDYRGRVDDITVEVTESGGNSTLTI
-3517 VIENG
+3517 NKDGQQLEVNFDG
-3522 ATEFSDLIVGNAD
+3522 ASAADIANSLI
-3535 FERDVLSALTKVN
+3535 SN
-3548 LEP
+3548 LEQLRE

>member
-82 GQEFES
+82 GQEFET

-99 TTGSVA
+99 TTGNVA

-185 TTIEFTIN
+185 TTIEFTLN

-313 TVTLSDPAPVG
+313 TVTLSAPAPVG

-343 TTQAIIGADGVTAT
+343 TTQAIIGADGITAT

-408 DPGEDTVTVTM
+408 DPGPEDTVTVTM
-419 TGPANVVEGD
+419 AGPTNVVEGD
-429 TTTDYTVTLSEP
+429 TTTEYTVTLSDP

-459 DDITETTQAV
+459 DDITETTQAI
-469 IGADGVTAT
+469 IGADGITAT

-492 EVFRVSVSGIVDSD
+492 EVFRVSVSGIVDGD

-548 EGDTTTEYTVT
+548 EGDITTEYTVT

-624 VDSDSNPIFEA
+624 VDSDSNP
-635 LNLDNAFVDTTIS
+635 V
-648 DETNPGPEDTVTV
+648 
-661 TMTGPA
+661 
-667 NVVEGDT
+667 
-674 TTDYTVTLSDPAP
+674 
-687 VGSIV
+687 
-692 TLAYSYTTASGDDIT
+692 
-707 ETTQAVIGADGVTA
+707 
-721 TFTIDTVDDV
+721 
-731 YAEGDEVFRVSVSG
+731 
-745 IVDSDS
+745 
-751 NPIFEALNLDNAF
+751 
-764 VDTTISDETDP
+764 
-775 GPEDTVTV
+775 
-783 TMTGPA
+783 
-789 NVVEGDTT
+789 
-797 TDYTVTLSDPA
+797 
-808 PVGSIV
+808 
-814 TLAYSYTTAS
+814 
-824 GDDITE
+824 
-830 TTQAIIGADGVTATF
+830 
-845 TIDTVDDVYAEG
+845 
-857 DEVFR
+857 
-862 VSVSGIVDSD
+862 
-872 SNPIFEAL
+872 
-880 DVSNAFVDT
+880 
-889 TISDETDPGPEDTVT
+889 
-904 VTMTGP
+904 
-910 ANVVEGDTTTEY
+910 
-922 TVTLSDPAPVGSI
+922 
-935 VTLAYSYTT
+935 
-944 ASGDDI
+944 
-950 TETTQAII
+950 
-958 GADGVTATFTID
+958 
-970 TVDDVYAEGDEV
+970 
-982 FRVSVSGIVDSD
+982 
-994 SNPIFEALNLD
+994 
-1005 NAFVDTTISDET
+1005 
-1017 DPGPEDTVTVTMT
+1017 
-1030 GPANVVEG
+1030 
-1038 DTTTDYTV
+1038 
-1046 TLSDPAPVGSIVTL
+1046 
-1060 AYSYTTASG
+1060 
-1069 DDITETTQAIIGADG
+1069 
-1084 VTATFTIDTVD
+1084 
-1095 DVYAEGDEVFRVSV
+1095 
-1109 SGIVDSDSNP
+1109 
-1119 IFEALNLDN
+1119 
-1128 AFVDTTISDETDPG
+1128 
-1142 PEDTV
+1142 
-1147 TVTMTGPANV
+1147 
-1157 VEGDTTTDYT
+1157 
-1167 VTLSDPAP
+1167 
-1175 VGSIVTLAYS
+1175 
-1185 YTTASGDDITETTQ
+1185 
-1199 AIIGADGVTA
+1199 
-1209 TFTIDTVDDVYA
+1209 
-1221 EGDEVFR
+1221 
-1228 VSVSGIVDSDSN
+1228 
-1240 PVFEAL
+1240 
-1246 NLDNAFVDT
+1246 
-1255 TISDETDPGPEDTVT
+1255 
-1270 VTMTGPANVVEGDTT
+1270 
-1285 TDYTVTLSDP
+1285 
-1295 APVGSIVTLA
+1295 
-1305 YSYTTAS
+1305 
-1312 GDDITETTQAIIGAD
+1312 
-1327 GVTATFTIDTVDDVY
+1327 
-1342 AEGDEV
+1342 
-1348 FRVSVSGIVDS
+1348 
-1359 DSNPIFEALNLDNAF
+1359 FEALNLDNAF

-1645 VEGDTTTDYTVTLSD
+1645 VEGDTTTEYTVTLSDPAPVGSIVTLAYSYTTASGDDITETAQAIIGADGVTATFTIDTVDDVYAEGDEVFRVSVSGIVDSDSNPIFEALNLDNAFVDTTISDETDPGPEDTVTVSMTGPANVVEGDTTAEYTVTLSD

-1722 VDSDSNPVFEV
+1722 VDSDSNP
-1733 LNLDNAFVDTTI
+1733 I
-1745 SDETD
+1745 
-1750 PGPEDTVTVTMTG
+1750 
-1763 PANVVEGDTTTDYTV
+1763 
-1778 TLSDPAPVGSIV
+1778 
-1790 TLAYSYTTASGDDI
+1790 
-1804 TETTQAII
+1804 
-1812 GADGVTATFTIDTV
+1812 
-1826 DDVYAEGDEVFR
+1826 
-1838 VSVSGIVDSDSN
+1838 
-1850 PVFEALN
+1850 FEALN

-1928 TTQAIIGADG
+1928 TAQAIIGADGVTATFTIDTVDDVYAEGDEVFRVSVSGIVDSDSNPIFEALNLDNAFVDTTISDETDPGPEDTVTVSMTGPANVVEGDTTAEYTVTLSDPAPVGSIVTLAYSYTTASGDDITETTQAIIGADGVTATFTIDTVDDVYAEGDEVFRVSVSGIVDSDSNPIFEALNLDNAFVDTTISDETDPGPEDTVTVTMTGPANVVEGDTTTDYTVTLSDPAPVGSIVTLAYSYTTASGDDITETAQAIIGADG

-2099 LNLDNAFV
+2099 L
-2107 DTTISDETD
+2107 
-2116 PGPEDTVTVT
+2116 
-2126 MTGPANVVEGDTTTE
+2126 
-2141 YTVTLSDPAP
+2141 
-2151 VGSIVTLAYSYTTA
+2151 
-2165 SGDDITETTQAIIGA
+2165 
-2180 DGVTATFTIDTVD
+2180 
-2193 DVYAEGDEVF
+2193 DV
-2203 RVSVSGI
+2203 S
-2210 VDSDSNPVFEALNLD
+2210 

-2290 DITETTQAI
+2290 DITETTQAV

-2304 VTATFTIDTVDDVYA
+2304 LSATFTIDTVDDSDD
-2319 EGDEVFR
+2319 EPDEVYR
-2326 VSVSGI
+2326 VSVASI
-2332 VDSDSNPVFEV
+2332 VDGDDNTIFEA
-2343 LNLDNAFVDTTISDE
+2343 LDLTNAYVDTTI
-2358 TDPGPEDTV
+2358 
-2367 TVTMTGP
+2367 
-2374 ANVVEGD
+2374 
-2381 TTTDYTVTLSD
+2381 
-2392 PAPVGSIV
+2392 I
-2400 TLAYSYTTASGDDIT
+2400 
-2415 ETTQAIIGADGV
+2415 
-2427 TATFTIDTVDD
+2427 
-2438 VYAEGDEV
+2438 
-2446 FRVSVSGIV
+2446 
-2455 DSDSNPI
+2455 
-2462 FEALNLDN
+2462 
-2470 AFVNTSITDNDAP
+2470 DNDEPNTP
-2483 PSISN
+2483 PTVRNFNILLD
-2488 VVNAVVSEEGLA
+2488 VEDGLFP
-2500 NGIPDNTGS
+2500 IHDV
-2509 PSDTTNS
+2509 D
-2516 ASFSGTFTVADPDT
+2516 FDGT
-2530 ANVSVVLAGPNNLT
+2530 T
-2544 SGGEPIS
+2544 SGGE
-2551 WTWDNSTQTL
+2551 QR
-2561 TAKTAHLS
+2561 
-2569 VVATVVLS
+2569 
-2577 EPSASGQGSWDYTI
+2577 
-2591 TLFEPLDHPVND
+2591 
-2603 VEDIINFDLQ
+2603 VEDL
-2613 ISVSDGQTTTSQS
+2613 
-2626 LNVVVEDD
+2626 EDD
-2634 CPYVPVVVQ
+2634 
-2643 PVDVSLTDAPIVLTG
+2643 A
-2658 RIDFA
+2658 
-2663 GSEADATSR
+2663 
-2672 TFGDVVVTA
+2672 VTA
-2681 NGFVSDESAMLG
+2681 NDDDIQIKVIDLPDYGELYYVDGNGQEVVIDGSSIFAENTDVKYRLTADFFEDQRFDSNDLLEEFDKDFLADSVDVNGLSFYGGQITISGNDITFDSNAQVKVDFANQQVGLVVVSPGETGNGDEISTHEYVAIKLDEGLEADKAKINLASLNDRFNNGGAWITAYIFLDGIVVDTQEIRAEDISYSGNHEG
-2693 TAEINQSSE
+2693 TATI
-2702 GIGVKSSGNNGFQL
+2702 
-2716 ENEVD
+2716 
-2721 YRFAGNEGVSE
+2721 
-2732 QLIIDLGNKVAYG
+2732 
-2745 AEIEFEKMFGGE
+2745 
-2757 LEKGIA
+2757 
-2763 SFYRD
+2763 
-2768 GVLIAQQSFSSD
+2768 
-2780 ASSGDYAANF
+2780 
-2790 NVQQGGFDKII
+2790 
-2801 LEAASNG
+2801 
-2808 NGPDTEDNSD
+2808 
-2818 FTVKSIT
+2818 
-2825 FTGAYSGVPI
+2825 
-2835 ASADGNLGA
+2835 
-2844 VYGADGPGS
+2844 
-2853 IVLNGGEAGLETLD
+2853 
-2867 GQDVLIYVDPQN
+2867 
-2879 SNRLIAEADG
+2879 
-2889 ELAFEVQL
+2889 ELANGSFDEIRL
-2897 TPSTGKWEFFQYLPL
+2897 
-2912 TSPYGDGDIDFNYTI
+2912 SPD
-2927 TDNDGD
+2927 
-2933 SKTGYFSVNPY
+2933 
-2944 APPIVEG
+2944 
-2951 VTLNVSEEGLS
+2951 
-2962 NAIADDSA
+2962 
-2970 LNGFDDTTDSS
+2970 TDSS
-2981 SDVEQL
+2981 SDKASF
-2987 TLGQTVDSV
+2987 TLVGTEITSFTQVSDSFEYKAIDSDGLESDSSATVAVDFENVTVDAV
-2996 TLSEPST
+2996 T
-3003 ALTSNGISVTWALSN
+3003 ALGYQT
-3018 NDQMLIGSA
+3018 M
-3027 NGKEVIKISVNDTGM
+3027 
-3042 VSTELLGP
+3042 
-3050 IDHSNAS
+3050 
-3057 GEDALNI
+3057 ALNS
-3064 EVPVLVSN
+3064 ELN
-3072 ARGLTNST
+3072 
-3080 TVNVIVEDDSP
+3080 
-3091 DSASIIHDVV
+3091 
-3101 AETKESANVQLI
+3101 LI
-3113 MDVSG
+3113 MGTDGDDILVGTDGNDMIIGGLGNDILTGGEGDDVFKWTE
-3118 SMRTD
+3118 M
-3123 NRLQIMKDSA
+3123 QSA
-3133 TQLLNQYE
+3133 T
-3141 SIGQTRVQIIT
+3141 
-3152 YSSTA
+3152 
-3157 STYAIGAATW
+3157 
-3167 LTVDEAKAYIETL
+3167 
-3180 TAGGATNY
+3180 
-3188 NNALNEAKQ
+3188 
-3197 SWDDVGKLTSASN
+3197 
-3210 VSYFLSDGQPNP
+3210 
-3222 ASSFINDAREQSWID
+3222 
-3237 HLTDPDNQIT
+3237 
-3247 ALAYGMGVNL
+3247 
-3257 MPEQLDRVAY
+3257 
-3267 DGFLNQD
+3267 
-3274 LDGVVVPDVTQLP
+3274 
-3287 PVMLQS
+3287 
-3293 VIQPVG
+3293 
-3299 GNLMYTTSPDT
+3299 DT
-3310 GIGADGGYISEI
+3310 
-3322 EHDGVTYSF
+3322 
-3331 DGTDLIVTDNNDG
+3331 VTDF
-3344 ISHAFDDTTMQLT
+3344 S
-3357 IYIDSKHTLE
+3357 
-3367 IDLNDGAY
+3367 
-3375 AFYGAVGD
+3375 
-3383 TVETLDFDY
+3383 
-3392 VLTDNDGDQSENT
+3392 DGDQLDFT
-3405 LQFVIDENGGVNAA
+3405 
-3419 SNGSANII
+3419 
-3427 EAEVDV
+3427 DV
-3433 SHDILIG
+3433 FD
-3440 NDNEAD
+3440 DM
-3446 IFKWVNDSLDTGTDL
+3446 TGTD
-3461 IRGFERDL
+3461 I
-3469 DTLDLSEVVEDAGHN
+3469 SA
-3484 TIEELLNSIDLNID
+3484 LL
-3498 GDDLS
+3498 DDLGS
-3503 LEITHNDGNSIQTI
+3503 GDYRGRVDDITVEVTESGGNSTLTI
-3517 VIENG
+3517 NKDGQQLEVNFDG
-3522 ATEFSDLIVGNAD
+3522 ASAADIANSLI
-3535 FERDVLSALTKVN
+3535 SN
-3548 LEP
+3548 LEQLRE